1 MIYMPAQRKII
12 RFKFCSYQYEPLIA
26 TIIELKNLI
35 EKCPDIKISVI
46 SLPNK
51 RKYYCVNRSPHVNTN
66 SREQF
71 GIEELS
77 QVMEIRFLSEP
88 DLTKFFEILNNFN
101 VPPGVWCEMYS
112 RWCQISSYYNVSLN
126 ILE

>member
-1 MIYMPAQRKII
+1 MIYMNVKKKII

-35 EKCPDIKISVI
+35 EKCPDIKVSVI

-77 QVMEIRFLSEP
+77 KVMEIKFLS
-88 DLTKFFEILNNFN
+88 DQDINKFFNILNNFN
-101 VPPGVWCEMYS
+101 VPPGVCCEMYS
-112 RWCQISSYYNVSLN
+112 KWSQIGTFCDY
-126 ILE
+126 

>member
-1 MIYMPAQRKII
+1 MNVKKKII

-35 EKCPDIKISVI
+35 EKCPNIKVSVI

-71 GIEELS
+71 GIEEFS
-77 QVMEIRFLSEP
+77 QVMELKFLS
-88 DLTKFFEILNNFN
+88 DQDITKFFNILKNFN
-101 VPPGVWCEMYS
+101 VPPGVCCEMYS
-112 RWCQISSYYNVSLN
+112 KSYRIGSFYTSK
-126 ILE
+126 EKEK